1 MMEKRPNILNP
12 LIICYFI
19 IAFLEVVAEYFVNHP
34 IICTLKPILP
44 LFLILLYCIESRKRD
59 AVFIAALIL
68 SSVTNLLFIP
78 NTPDYL
84 FYGVMIFTVH
94 RLLVLYLIF
103 LHQRVKDYIPMII
116 ATAPFLLIFFYLF
129 SETVEIPENSIYVL
143 IFQNL
148 LISLFA
154 GIALSSYV
162 MNDNK
167 QNSILLISA
176 LLFVMLQFVV
186 FVEKYFLIDEFEGF
200 FRPLAMTL
208 NALAFFS
215 FYKYVVTAEKSNNN
229 GLS

>member
-1 MMEKRPNILNP
+1 MQKKANILNV
-12 LIICYFI
+12 LTICYFV
-19 IAFLEVVAEYFVNHP
+19 IAFFEVVAEYLVSRPMICSLKPVLP
-34 IICTLKPILP
+34 II
-44 LFLILLYCIESRKRD
+44 LIGIYYIDSEKKD
-59 AVFIAALIL
+59 KVFIAALLL
-68 SSVTNLLFIP
+68 SSCTNILFIP
-78 NTPDYL
+78 DTSDFL
-84 FYGVMIFTVH
+84 FYGVLVFTLH

-103 LHQRVKDYIPMII
+103 LHQKLKDYVPPII

-129 SETVEIPENSIYVL
+129 SETSEIPQNSIYVL

-186 FVEKYFLIDEFEGF
+186 FIEKYFLVDEFEEF

-215 FYKYVVTAEKSNNN
+215 FYKYVITAEKSNNN
-229 GLS
+229 SLS

>member
-1 MMEKRPNILNP
+1 MEKKAPILNT
-12 LIICYFI
+12 LVICYFV
-19 IAFLEVVAEYFVNHP
+19 IAFVEVVAEFFVVTP
-34 IICTLKPILP
+34 LICTLKPILP
-44 LFLILLYCIESRKRD
+44 LLLIVLYTMESHRKD
-59 AVFIAALIL
+59 KIFITALVL
-68 SSVTNLLFIP
+68 SSITNLLFIP
-78 NTPDYL
+78 NTPTFL
-84 FYGVMIFTVH
+84 FYGVLVFTIH
-94 RLLVLYLIF
+94 RIIVIYLIF
-103 LHQRVKDYIPMII
+103 LNQKVKDYIPIII
-116 ATAPFLLIFFYLF
+116 ATAPFLLVFFYLF
-129 SETVEIPENSIYVL
+129 SETIEIPENSIYIL

-186 FVEKYFLIDEFEGF
+186 FIEKYFLINEFEGL

-215 FYKYVVTAEKSNNN
+215 FYKYIIAAEKSHQN
-229 GLS
+229 GFS